1 MEGLNQ
7 VVTQD
12 MIRSVLRPIRDVFLT
27 GLAIIVPLALT
38 FYVIWFVI
46 TGLRSVLL
54 PVVRLL
60 ENLEIIDF
68 FRSGELI
75 RFLLEAGVYGDVYS
89 FLSEAIA
96 VLLFLI
102 LVMSIGAFARY
113 RYGEFLVDVFDYLI
127 GSIPG
132 IGTVYQ
138 TFRRVGTMVVGERT
152 SEFEAVKLV
161 ELLSEETY
169 VIAFQTNPSPDPVT
183 EATGEDDMMTLFVP
197 MAPNPVT
204 GGFLV
209 YVPTDRVVD
218 VDLSMEEAI
227 QAILTSGI
235 GTDDPDAPN
244 AGRPTT
250 TWDRDIIDRI
260 GGAKPSDGS
269 DDGATE

>member
-1 MEGLNQ
+1 
-7 VVTQD
+7 
-12 MIRSVLRPIRDVFLT
+12 MIRSALRSIRDVFLT

-38 FYVIWFVI
+38 VYVIWFVI

-68 FRSGELI
+68 FRSGALI
-75 RFLLEAGVYGDVYS
+75 RFLVGAGVYGDVYS

-96 VLLFLI
+96 VLLFLT

-113 RYGEFLVDVFDYLI
+113 RYGEFLVSVFDYLI

-138 TFRRVGTMVVGERT
+138 TLRQVGTMVVGERT
-152 SEFEAVKLV
+152 SEFEAVKLL

-169 VIAFQTNPSPDPVT
+169 VIAFQTNPSPDSVT
-183 EATGEDDMMTLFVP
+183 EATGADDMMTLFVP

-218 VDLSMEEAI
+218 VDLSVDQAV

-235 GTDDPDAPN
+235 GTDDPDAPST
-244 AGRPTT
+244 GRSHPT
-250 TWDRDIIDRI
+250 WEKDIIDRI
-260 GGAKPSDGS
+260 GGARPPDDP
-269 DDGATE
+269 DDGTTE

>member
-1 MEGLNQ
+1 
-7 VVTQD
+7 
-12 MIRSVLRPIRDVFLT
+12 MIRSALRTLRDVVLT
-27 GLAIIVPLALT
+27 GLAIIIPLALT
-38 FYVIWFVI
+38 IYTIWFVI

-54 PVVRLL
+54 PVVELL
-60 ENLEIIDF
+60 ENLGIIEF
-68 FRSGELI
+68 FERGALI
-75 RFLLEAGVYGDVYS
+75 RFLLETGVYGDVFS

-96 VLLFLI
+96 VLLFLT
-102 LVMSIGAFARY
+102 LVISVGALARY
-113 RYGEFLVDVFDYLI
+113 RYGEFLVGIFDYLI

-138 TFRRVGTMVVGERT
+138 TLRQVGTMVVGDRT
-152 SEFEAVKLV
+152 SEFETVKLL

-183 EATGEDDMMTLFVP
+183 EATDEDDMMTLFVP

-218 VDLSMEEAI
+218 VDLSVDQAV

-235 GTDDPDAPN
+235 GTDNPDAPN
-244 AGRPTT
+244 AGHPNT
-250 TWDRDIIDRI
+250 TWNKDIIDRI
-260 GGAKPSDGS
+260 GGMRPHDDSDGP

>member
-1 MEGLNQ
+1 
-7 VVTQD
+7 
-12 MIRSVLRPIRDVFLT
+12 MIRSALRTLRNVVLT

-38 FYVIWFVI
+38 IYVILFVI
-46 TGLRSVLL
+46 AGLRSVLV
-54 PVVRLL
+54 PVVDLL
-60 ENLEIIDF
+60 ENLDVIDF
-68 FRSGELI
+68 FKGGTLTS
-75 RFLLEAGVYGDVYS
+75 FLVEAGVYSDVYS

-96 VLLFLI
+96 ILLFLT
-102 LVMSIGAFARY
+102 LVVSAGALARY
-113 RYGEFLVDVFDYLI
+113 RYGEFLVGIFDYLI

-138 TFRRVGTMVVGERT
+138 TFRQVGTMVVGDRT
-152 SEFEAVKLV
+152 SEFETVKLL

-169 VIAFQTNPSPDPVT
+169 VIAFQTNPSPASVT
-183 EATGEDDMMTLFVP
+183 EATGADDMMTLFVP

-218 VDLSMEEAI
+218 VDLSVDQAV

-235 GTDDPDAPN
+235 GTDDPEAPST
-244 AGRPTT
+244 GRPHP
-250 TWDRDIIDRI
+250 TWDKDIIDRI
-260 GGAKPSDGS
+260 GGMRPPDDSDDP